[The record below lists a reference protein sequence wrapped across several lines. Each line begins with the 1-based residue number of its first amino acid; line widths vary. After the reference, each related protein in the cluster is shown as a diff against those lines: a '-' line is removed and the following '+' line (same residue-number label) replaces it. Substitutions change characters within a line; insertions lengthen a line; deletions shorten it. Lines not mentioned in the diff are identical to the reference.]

1 MSVEFSLK
9 VKTQENILTREGFF
23 FFSTF
28 YIDFSLLIGTY
39 MAMYIGPNI
48 QESVCTSNEKF

>member
-9 VKTQENILTREGFF
+9 VKTQENILTCEGFF
-23 FFSTF
+23 FYTF

-39 MAMYIGPNI
+39 MAMYVGPKI

>member
-23 FFSTF
+23 FFHVLHRFLT
-28 YIDFSLLIGTY
+28 TY
-39 MAMYIGPNI
+39 WYLHGYVHRTKYPGVSMY
-48 QESVCTSNEKF
+48 F